1 MPSAFVLEQK
11 KTSYFRNGH
20 KGYRPSFLLR
30 RRREQASSLSPPAEL
45 VSLSSLTLAG
55 REDEHERT
63 ANNNKK
69 KASGSRL
76 YKEGERFTIDLVKHL
91 LDFLKAAVAVDVH
104 LELEGL
110 CAQTEKRR
118 RRRHGMQ
125 GEREPGSAASP
136 A

>member
-1 MPSAFVLEQK
+1 MDTRVIVHRFCYGEEESRRAASPLRLSWSHSQVSPWQAE
-11 KTSYFRNGH
+11 KTNT
-20 KGYRPSFLLR
+20 K
-30 RRREQASSLSPPAEL
+30 
-45 VSLSSLTLAG
+45 
-55 REDEHERT
+55 ERQT
-63 ANNNKK
+63 ITKK